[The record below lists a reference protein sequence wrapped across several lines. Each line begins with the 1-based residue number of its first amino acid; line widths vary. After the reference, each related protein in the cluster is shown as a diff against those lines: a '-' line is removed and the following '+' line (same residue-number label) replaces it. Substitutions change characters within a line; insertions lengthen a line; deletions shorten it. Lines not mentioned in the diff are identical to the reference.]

1 MKNSFWI
8 IAAFSVLIL
17 GLASCSSSE
26 PPSAEPAAVVAP
38 EIETGGAVVEAEQ
51 VESIEEMDSD
61 EVAQEKAEPEMVEEV
76 AEGPSASEV
85 AAMEKAAAGAI
96 RDEERAP
103 TFRGAD
109 AEDVEVEADEVK
121 SLADY
126 LPILGPAPEIING
139 ENWINSDPLTLEQL
153 KGKVVLIE
161 FWTYS

>member
-1 MKNSFWI
+1 MKSSFWI
-8 IAAFSVLIL
+8 VAVFSTLLLI
-17 GLASCSSSE
+17 LASCNTSQ
-26 PPSAEPAAVVAP
+26 PPAAEPAAVEAP
-38 EIETGGAVVEAEQ
+38 EVETGGVVDEADG
-51 VESIEEMDSD
+51 EMED
-61 EVAQEKAEPEMVEEV
+61 EPEMVEEMAEVSVDSV
-76 AEGPSASEV
+76 ADEPSASEV

-103 TFRGAD
+103 TFRGAE